1 WRSLAASGTLDAHGV
16 SPGLWRVRG
25 RALAPSGSGAPEPR
39 PGPAPPPPCRD
50 HHGRQRALGHAARAA
65 PGGWPSSGCEGGG
78 GDRPPGGRAR
88 HRLPHPLRVFVRE
101 LAASRDRG
109 LLPHDLARADHRRR
123 APRSHGQER
132 LLPRDRPL
140 RWHSPWRAPPHR
152 ARGDGDR
159 RQYRAHP
166 GARAELWRT
175 RRDRGRGARPGA
187 GGARGRDRSGGH
199 RRGRGGAGALH
210 RRHARSRP
218 AHPDQR
224 GDAGVELSPLAD
236 RLYRALG
243 DAHALAGLRSARPLR
258 GRRRLP
264 APRSPVRA
272 RVRAGVEDMT
282 LPGTVAVPSR
292 GAALMRRALSTVVL
306 LPLFLWLVMAG
317 PLWLYGAIIVLVGAL
332 GQWEFTGMFER
343 AGVRTMRALGLMGG
357 VLVTAS
363 FALPVSERVVL
374 TAVLLG
380 ALTAALWWQ
389 RLGQLEWQPTVVTV
403 FGILYVNWLLGYAF
417 WLRDLE
423 AGKEW
428 VLLLVWVTWLGETAA
443 YMVGSTAGRHR
454 LAPL

>member
-1 WRSLAASGTLDAHGV
+1 
-16 SPGLWRVRG
+16 
-25 RALAPSGSGAPEPR
+25 
-39 PGPAPPPPCRD
+39 
-50 HHGRQRALGHAARAA
+50 
-65 PGGWPSSGCEGGG
+65 
-78 GDRPPGGRAR
+78 
-88 HRLPHPLRVFVRE
+88 
-101 LAASRDRG
+101 
-109 LLPHDLARADHRRR
+109 
-123 APRSHGQER
+123 
-132 LLPRDRPL
+132 
-140 RWHSPWRAPPHR
+140 
-152 ARGDGDR
+152 
-159 RQYRAHP
+159 
-166 GARAELWRT
+166 
-175 RRDRGRGARPGA
+175 
-187 GGARGRDRSGGH
+187 
-199 RRGRGGAGALH
+199 
-210 RRHARSRP
+210 
-218 AHPDQR
+218 
-224 GDAGVELSPLAD
+224 
-236 RLYRALG
+236 
-243 DAHALAGLRSARPLR
+243 
-258 GRRRLP
+258 
-264 APRSPVRA
+264 
-272 RVRAGVEDMT
+272 MT
-282 LPGTVAVPSR
+282 LPGTVAAPSR

-389 RLGQLEWQPTVVTV
+389 RLGQLEWQPAVVTI

-454 LAPL
+454 LAPLVSPKKTVEGAVAQLVVSVLAAVIAHAWFFHALGLVGAAGVGLVLGVSGQIGDLVESALKRSVGTKDTGSLIPGHGGVLDRIDSLLFNTPVLFYCAAHMRGLQ